1 MHNTSYHGLEF
12 WEKSVFEKL
21 GWMVL
26 AQEAKEKNHIK
37 CYIENIEL
45 LLSHIND
52 KLAYLEKMSKRGD
65 AHIMDKMNDVMILR
79 NNVMILHK
87 HSKCLLKSSKKKMIK

>member
-1 MHNTSYHGLEF
+1 MHDTTYHGLHF
-12 WEKSVFEKL
+12 WYKSVFEKL

-37 CYIENIEL
+37 CYIENIEVL
-45 LLSHIND
+45 LKHINA
-52 KLAYLEKMSKRGD
+52 KIAYLEKMSKKGGD
-65 AHIMDKMNDVMILR
+65 HIMDKMNDMMILR

-87 HSKCLLKSSKKKMIK
+87 HSKCLLKSLKK